1 MRIKPIGS
9 NQTVLEGKGC
19 RVLYSYETPV
29 ALEAPNG
36 KYYRTDKKWSVT
48 TSKHI
53 NQFVGGAKQGEPCP
67 QSVLDS
73 WETSA
78 LVRIIRDETP

>member
-1 MRIKPIGS
+1 MRVIPNGS
-9 NQTVLEGKGC
+9 NQTIIEGKGC

-36 KYYRTDKKWSVT
+36 KYYRTDQKWSVT

-53 NQFVGGAKQGEPCP
+53 NKFVGGAKRGEPCP
-67 QSVLDS
+67 QSVLDT
-73 WETSA
+73 WETGA
-78 LVRIIRDETP
+78 HIAFAPGCD

>member
-1 MRIKPIGS
+1 MRVIPNGS
-9 NQTVLEGKGC
+9 NQTIIEGKGC

-36 KYYRTDKKWSVT
+36 KYYRTDQKWSVT

-53 NQFVGGAKQGEPCP
+53 NKFIGCYAGDVTLCP
-67 QSVLDS
+67 QSVLDT
-73 WETSA
+73 WESGA
-78 LVRIIRDETP
+78 HVAFAP

>member
-1 MRIKPIGS
+1 MRVIPNGS
-9 NQTVLEGKGC
+9 NQTILEGNGC

-29 ALEAPNG
+29 ALKAPNG

-53 NQFVGGAKQGEPCP
+53 NKFVSGAAHIAFCP
-67 QSVLDS
+67 QSVLDT
-73 WETSA
+73 WETGA
-78 LVRIIRDETP
+78 HIAFAP

>member
-1 MRIKPIGS
+1 MRVIPNGS
-9 NQTVLEGKGC
+9 NQTILEGKGC
-19 RVLYSYETPV
+19 RVLYSYQTPV

-53 NQFVGGAKQGEPCP
+53 NKFVGGAKRGEPCP
-67 QSVLDS
+67 QSVLDT
-73 WETSA
+73 WETGA
-78 LVRIIRDETP
+78 HIAFAP

>member
-1 MRIKPIGS
+1 MRVIPNGS
-9 NQTVLEGKGC
+9 NQTILEGKGC

-53 NQFVGGAKQGEPCP
+53 NKFIGCYAGDVTLCP
-67 QSVLDS
+67 QSVLDT
-73 WETSA
+73 WETGEHSA
-78 LVRIIRDETP
+78 FALSS

>member
-1 MRIKPIGS
+1 MRVIPNGS
-9 NQTVLEGKGC
+9 NQTILEGKGC

-67 QSVLDS
+67 QSVLDT
-73 WETSA
+73 WDTGEHSA
-78 LVRIIRDETP
+78 FTLSR

>member
-1 MRIKPIGS
+1 MRVIPNGS
-9 NQTVLEGKGC
+9 NQTILEGKGC

-36 KYYRTDKKWSVT
+36 KYYRTDHKWSVT

-53 NQFVGGAKQGEPCP
+53 TFAP
-67 QSVLDS
+67 
-73 WETSA
+73 
-78 LVRIIRDETP
+78 

>member
-1 MRIKPIGS
+1 MRVIPNGS
-9 NQTVLEGKGC
+9 NQTILEGKGC

-36 KYYRTDKKWSVT
+36 KYYRTDHKWSMT

-53 NQFVGGAKQGEPCP
+53 NKFIGCYAGDVTLCP
-67 QSVLDS
+67 QSVLDT
-73 WETSA
+73 WETGAHIAFA
-78 LVRIIRDETP
+78 L